1 MTKRL
6 KALTFMLVFAVA
18 FTSMGFLA
26 SPAEA
31 AVNNVKL
38 YSALLTYRDA
48 NSKNITINVEVDN
61 IGASKAVAIAAS
73 GNGGQTWSEIPAA
86 YDSAASATTEL
97 WKMTSFIMNNESVMF
112 KIKYTVNGQTY
123 WDTNNGKNYIIGS
136 GSGDAVK
143 PRSVKLSGAKLTYR
157 DASTK
162 HVDVNVEVDNLAGTN
177 KQVFVVSTTN
187 GGQTWSEIPAA
198 YDKAG
203 STTTDIWTLRSF
215 IGNNE
220 NAEFKLKYVVDGQ
233 TYWDA
238 NYSQNYYI
246 GKDYGDE
253 VSGSTVQADEFSY
266 APLRG
271 ITQVTGSWETS
282 YALKSDGTVVAWGN
296 NENNDVW
303 NFQSEFPDARIYR
316 PVKMSG
322 LYGVSKI
329 SVGFHALVAVKTD
342 GTVWGRNISYG
353 AGDTNY
359 YSLRQ
364 LPNISGVK
372 DADTSTIDTFG
383 HTLFVKTDG
392 TVWSVGYNYSGQLGV
407 GNSAPYSTP
416 VQVPGLT
423 NVKTVIATGSSSLAL
438 KNDGTVWAWG
448 DNAQGQLGIGNTLG
462 KLSPVQSVG
471 LSNIAEL
478 KSSTFLYGTLLIAR
492 KTDGTVWTW
501 GGGTTTPTQVSG
513 LTGITSVAAGSY
525 HYIAAKSDGTV
536 WTWGGN
542 GNGQLGNGTTVNSSV
557 PQQVN
562 GISKVKTVGAGDS
575 HSLAIREDG
584 TVMSWGAN
592 GYGRLG
598 NGSDLSKSTPI
609 VVGIDAKLPY
619 DTVEWNNQTPSTPL
633 HLTVKS
639 KTNTSVN
646 LTWHTSL
653 DDTGIQRYEV
663 YQNGA
668 LYNSTTQ
675 RVNNSSFAV
684 TSLTPNQT
692 YTFTV
697 VAVDTAGNRSP
708 VSNPVTV
715 TTNTSTTVN
724 PAATVYYKLP
734 AGWTQAYMHYRL
746 SSGATWT
753 STPGI
758 KMKPSEIPGY
768 WKLDVDLGA
777 AAGTFIAEAAFNNG
791 SGTWDNNGGQNYK
804 FMYVGYSNVANGT
817 ISGGTPLR

>member
-38 YSALLTYRDA
+38 YSALLSYRDA

-162 HVDVNVEVDNLAGTN
+162 HVDVNVKVDNLAGTN

-253 VSGSTVQADEFSY
+253 VSGNTVQADEFSY
-266 APLRG
+266 TPLRG
-271 ITQVTGSWETS
+271 AVQVTANWETS
-282 YALKSDGTVVAWGN
+282 YALKSDGTVVVWGSS
-296 NENNDVW
+296 ENNTIW
-303 NFQSEFPDARIYR
+303 NFLTEFPDVVAYR
-316 PVKMSG
+316 PIKMSG

-329 SVGFHALVAVKTD
+329 NVGYNALVAVKTD

-353 AGDTNY
+353 AGDTNH

-372 DADTSTIDTFG
+372 DADTSSYSTSG

-392 TVWSVGYNYSGQLGV
+392 TVWGVGNNYSGQLGV

-416 VQVPGLT
+416 VQVQGLT
-423 NVKTVIATGSSSLAL
+423 NVKSVIAKKDSSLAL

-448 DNAQGQLGIGNTLG
+448 DNAHGQLGTGNTQG
-462 KLSPVQSVG
+462 TYSPTQSVG
-471 LSNIAEL
+471 LSNIVEL
-478 KSSTFLYGTLLIAR
+478 NSSTVQYGSLRIAR
-492 KTDGTVWTW
+492 KADGTVWTW
-501 GGGTTTPTQVSG
+501 GGGVTTPTQVSG
-513 LTGITSVAAGSY
+513 LTGVTSVAAGSY
-525 HYIAAKSDGTV
+525 HYIAVKSDGTV
-536 WTWGGN
+536 WTWGEN
-542 GNGQLGNGTTVNSSV
+542 SRGQLGNGTTVDSSV
-557 PQQVN
+557 PQQVK
-562 GISKVKTVGAGDS
+562 GISKVKTVGAGEY
-575 HSLAIREDG
+575 HSLAMREDG
-584 TVMSWGAN
+584 TVMAWGF
-592 GYGRLG
+592 GQTGQLG
-598 NGSDLSKSTPI
+598 NGSKLSRLTPV
-609 VVGIDAKLPY
+609 VVGTDAKLPY

-633 HLTVKS
+633 HLSVRS

-668 LYNSTTQ
+668 LYNSTTE
-675 RVNNSSFAV
+675 RAIYSSFAV
-684 TSLTPNQT
+684 TDLTPNQT
-692 YTFTV
+692 YTFAV
-697 VAVDTAGNRSP
+697 VAVDTAGNRSS

-715 TTNTSTTVN
+715 TTNASTTVN

-753 STPGI
+753 NTPGI
-758 KMKPSEIPGY
+758 KMRPSEIPGY
-768 WKLDVDLGA
+768 WKLDADLGA
-777 AAGTFIAEAAFNNG
+777 AAGTYIFEAIFNNG
-791 SGTWDNNGGQNYK
+791 AGTWDINSGQYYK
-804 FMYVGYSNVANGT
+804 SFYVGYSTVANGT
-817 ISGGTPLR
+817 VSGGTPLR